1 MVWTL
6 ISSCCLWL
14 PMRFIFQFS
23 GRLYSL
29 QDSKTNVFFVVKWA
43 TWPQN
48 DTQPF
53 LPVEMV
59 EHLRMG
65 IGSKGQ
71 TESIKASLA
80 GKNVVVAT
88 MTSSGKSLCYNLPVL
103 EVLSQDLS
111 ACAFYLFPTKG
122 AINLLLA
129 VYKKEFRALGG
140 YLTDRSKLNMS
151 RVEHFIQAVGSYED
165 KIFSK
170 RARLHQR
177 QAERVKRDK
186 TQVKRGDDAEPQ
198 IKHEIGN
205 FTR

>member
-1 MVWTL
+1 MLALATHE
-6 ISSCCLWL
+6 IH
-14 PMRFIFQFS
+14 FQFS

-29 QDSKTNVFFVVKWA
+29 QDNKTNVFFVVKWA

-48 DTQPF
+48 VKGR
-53 LPVEMV
+53 LKG
-59 EHLRMG
+59 RMG
-65 IGSKGQ
+65 
-71 TESIKASLA
+71 SL
-80 GKNVVVAT
+80 
-88 MTSSGKSLCYNLPVL
+88 MR
-103 EVLSQDLS
+103 
-111 ACAFYLFPTKG
+111 KG

-140 YLTDRSKLNMS
+140 YLTNRSKPNMC

-198 IKHEIGN
+198 IKPDIGK